1 MPVLFEITCA
11 QGKSAATVMHPAERV
26 MWHMDKIQGFTD
38 SIQGDSFKEKIPH
51 ATEEIDKCI
60 DKALGELTDY
70 LMNASACMR
79 KNQTVGNTRLGGSV
93 WFDREC
99 REKKKSLR
107 KLLALKNS

>member
-60 DKALGELTDY
+60 DKALAELTDC
-70 LMNASACMR
+70 LMNASAWGRGRGEQWAMIENPVR
-79 KNQTVGNTRLGGSV
+79 KSNR
-93 WFDREC
+93 
-99 REKKKSLR
+99 
-107 KLLALKNS
+107 